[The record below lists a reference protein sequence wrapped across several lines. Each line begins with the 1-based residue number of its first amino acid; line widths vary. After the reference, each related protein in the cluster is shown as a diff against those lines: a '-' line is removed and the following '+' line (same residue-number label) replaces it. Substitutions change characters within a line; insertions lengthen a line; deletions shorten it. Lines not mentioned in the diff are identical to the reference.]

1 MSVAAL
7 MTIPNQWRKVLT
19 TNSTSSAFVIPSDV
33 ATVPSGAGYVDVTL
47 GGQFSPNT
55 VLLKLFGA
63 GADDST
69 GSFRVY
75 GVRKQYETSAWDHTI
90 LFSGTFIL
98 STAVGVAGGLVS
110 ASERY
115 ADTVARV
122 LGIEN
127 IADQILSPT
136 GNIPGWAMIDLK
148 GFATIYVEPIVGTAT
163 NANALWTGV

>member
-7 MTIPNQWRKVLT
+7 MTIPNQWRKVLL
-19 TNSTSSAFVIPSDV
+19 TNSTVSAFVVPADV
-33 ATVPSGAGYVDVTL
+33 ATEPTGAGYIDVTL
-47 GGQFSPNT
+47 NGQFSPNT
-55 VLLKLFGA
+55 VLLKFFGV

-69 GSFRVY
+69 GSFRIY
-75 GVRKQYETSAWDHTI
+75 GVRKQYETSAWDRTI

-98 STAVGVAGGLVS
+98 STAVGVTGGLVG

-127 IADQILSPT
+127 VADQIMSPT

-148 GFATIYVEPIVGTAT
+148 GFSKIYFELIKGTAT
-163 NANALWTGV
+163 STNALWTGV